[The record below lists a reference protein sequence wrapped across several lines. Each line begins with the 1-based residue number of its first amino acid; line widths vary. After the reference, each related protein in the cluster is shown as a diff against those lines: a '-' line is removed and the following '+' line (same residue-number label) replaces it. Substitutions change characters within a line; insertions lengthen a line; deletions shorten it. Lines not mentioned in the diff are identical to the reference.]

1 MGKQKQTS
9 MDKMIP
15 FVEFM
20 PDPLAPVPLERAPRW
35 PQQTDEQYA
44 AQWEMT
50 KRAHRRWVV
59 ALSAFQAMATIYGY
73 HKTCKNPQCRRKH
86 RCTGIR
92 LEDSKDD
99 YPVPLF
105 PLCGTIEMAERARSG
120 IVAMSRIVATN
131 HRAMV
136 APDGSLHP
144 GVEMLEDET

>member
-9 MDKMIP
+9 MDNMIP

-35 PQQTDEQYA
+35 PHQTDQQYA

-73 HKTCKNPQCRRKH
+73 HKTCKKPQCRRKH

-92 LEDSKDD
+92 LPDSNDD

-105 PLCGTIEMAERARSG
+105 PLCGTIEMAERALEVLLRCPASLART
-120 IVAMSRIVATN
+120 IVQWLPQTAAYIRV
-131 HRAMV
+131 RKC
-136 APDGSLHP
+136 
-144 GVEMLEDET
+144 